1 MKLNEGIEENG
12 QSSSDGMNRYEMTR
26 ATVIGSMKNSRSG
39 PLEQRPHH
47 LWSQGEEEFRWF

>member
-1 MKLNEGIEENG
+1 MNEGIEENG

-26 ATVIGSMKNSRSG
+26 ATVIGSMENSRSG
-39 PLEQRPHH
+39 SLEQRPHH